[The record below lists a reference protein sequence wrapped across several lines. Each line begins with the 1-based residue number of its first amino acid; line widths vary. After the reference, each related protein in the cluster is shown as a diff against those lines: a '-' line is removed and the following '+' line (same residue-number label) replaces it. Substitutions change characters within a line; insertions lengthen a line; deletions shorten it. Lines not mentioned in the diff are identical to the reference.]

1 MITFERSSRTGKPSS
16 LGMHRR
22 GYSYEENPGV
32 TSTQAK
38 QAGSG
43 RAGCWAAA
51 GRGEGRGAGARP
63 SAMTVGRSPG
73 RISGQRER
81 AAEPRVG
88 LAERELCV
96 TRIVSSPEAEDGL
109 DGVNRSLRSE
119 WKERARE
126 GPAEPRR
133 RGGQGERKDHGAVA
147 CGTTGRNS
155 PRTNQLEMPPADA
168 LGPQAQEELG
178 WGVRVHAARRMLQQS
193 EQRKAR
199 APNHSPGQRRASG
212 VSQHDEPTEGRKT
225 SRHGGQRTSGKDKHS
240 KGGKGRLWTRKH
252 RSSSPPSIT
261 HSHVI
266 THKLPRPSKPDFSA
280 FSRSCLPSMLG

>member
-51 GRGEGRGAGARP
+51 GRGEGRGAGASP

-73 RISGQRER
+73 RISRQQER

-88 LAERELCV
+88 LAGRELCV
-96 TRIVSSPEAEDGL
+96 TRIVSGPEAEDGL
-109 DGVNRSLRSE
+109 HGVNRSLRSE
-119 WKERARE
+119 WRERARE

-147 CGTTGRNS
+147 CGTTGQNS

-178 WGVRVHAARRMLQQS
+178 RGVRVHAARRMLQQS
-193 EQRKAR
+193 ERRKAR

-212 VSQHDEPTEGRKT
+212 VSQHDEPQRAERPAATEARGHLGKINILRAE
-225 SRHGGQRTSGKDKHS
+225 RAGSGL
-240 KGGKGRLWTRKH
+240 GNTAVQPL
-252 RSSSPPSIT
+252 PPSL
-261 HSHVI
+261 V
-266 THKLPRPSKPDFSA
+266 A
-280 FSRSCLPSMLG
+280 M